1 MSVVSGK
8 IELTKRKQEKMD
20 SMEKFYEQR
29 EQDFWTYW
37 NKVKSYADDADVDVY
52 QVVNFR
58 QIFDQAYTLGAL
70 QTHKK
75 EEDN

>member
-1 MSVVSGK
+1 M
-8 IELTKRKQEKMD
+8 ENKMD

-37 NKVKSYADDADVDVY
+37 NKVKSYADEAEVDIY

-75 EEDN
+75 AENNE

>member
-1 MSVVSGK
+1 
-8 IELTKRKQEKMD
+8 MD
-20 SMEKFYEQR
+20 KFYEQR

-37 NKVKSYADDADVDVY
+37 NKVKSYADDAGVDVY

-70 QTHKK
+70 QNSKK
-75 EEDN
+75 NEEQD

>member
-1 MSVVSGK
+1 M
-8 IELTKRKQEKMD
+8 ENKMD
-20 SMEKFYEQR
+20 NMDKFYEQR

-37 NKVKSYADDADVDVY
+37 NKVKSYADNAEVDIY

-70 QTHKK
+70 QTYKK

>member
-1 MSVVSGK
+1 
-8 IELTKRKQEKMD
+8 MD
-20 SMEKFYEQR
+20 NMDKFYEQR

-37 NKVKSYADDADVDVY
+37 NKVKSYADDAGVDVY

-70 QTHKK
+70 QNSKK
-75 EEDN
+75 NEEQD

>member
-1 MSVVSGK
+1 
-8 IELTKRKQEKMD
+8 
-20 SMEKFYEQR
+20 MEEFYKQR

-37 NKVKSYADDADVDVY
+37 NKVKSYADDAGVDVY

-70 QTHKK
+70 QNSRKDG
-75 EEDN
+75 EQN

>member
-1 MSVVSGK
+1 
-8 IELTKRKQEKMD
+8 MD
-20 SMEKFYEQR
+20 NMDKFYEQR

-37 NKVKSYADDADVDVY
+37 NKVKSYADNAEVDIY

-70 QTHKK
+70 QTYKK
-75 EEDN
+75 EENN

>member
-1 MSVVSGK
+1 
-8 IELTKRKQEKMD
+8 MD
-20 SMEKFYEQR
+20 NMDKFYEQR

-37 NKVKSYADDADVDVY
+37 NRVKSYADNAEVDIY

-58 QIFDQAYTLGAL
+58 QIFDHAYTLGAL

-75 EEDN
+75 EDN